1 MQNELIASP
10 DSDESKDIVYF
21 VIQGK
26 VSEKV
31 DAIKNE

>member
-10 DSDESKDIVYF
+10 DSEQSKDIVYF
-21 VIQGK
+21 VTQGK